1 MIDIFKLIE
10 VEADGKVAHIPTFRT
25 DLISE
30 ADLAEEIARFYGYD
44 NIETTLAAG
53 TPTVGKKSF
62 EQNVED
68 KIITLSTC
76 TGNESTRYVVQ
87 GKRVDTIDVKKDTE
101 N

>member
-1 MIDIFKLIE
+1 MQKI
-10 VEADGKVAHIPTFRT
+10 VSY
-25 DLISE
+25 SE
-30 ADLAEEIARFYGYD
+30 IK
-44 NIETTLAAG
+44 TTPGEL
-53 TPTVGKKSF
+53 
-62 EQNVED
+62 NVED

>member
-1 MIDIFKLIE
+1 MSKHYKYYVFAAYKT
-10 VEADGKVAHIPTFRT
+10 EAEGGWTYT
-25 DLISE
+25 
-30 ADLAEEIARFYGYD
+30 Y
-44 NIETTLAAG
+44 
-53 TPTVGKKSF
+53 SF
-62 EQNVED
+62 EDDAAFVNYVNECKARSKYVFDQAGEITAED